1 MGFGP
6 AGENVSLPM
15 NISGHCAYSICNAS
29 CQIEL
34 IWAEC
39 KVGQTEALNICD
51 PDSEDCPPT
60 AASSAT
66 SLVPATTLA
75 PVSDCLGLIPPRKVR
90 DWKEEGVVLYSVSS
104 SQDLAFST
112 RRFL

>member
-1 MGFGP
+1 
-6 AGENVSLPM
+6 M

-51 PDSEDCPPT
+51 PDSEDCPLT
-60 AASSAT
+60 AAPSAT
-66 SLVPATTLA
+66 SLVPVTTLA

-90 DWKEEGVVLYSVSS
+90 DWKEGVVLYSVAS

-112 RRFL
+112 CRFL